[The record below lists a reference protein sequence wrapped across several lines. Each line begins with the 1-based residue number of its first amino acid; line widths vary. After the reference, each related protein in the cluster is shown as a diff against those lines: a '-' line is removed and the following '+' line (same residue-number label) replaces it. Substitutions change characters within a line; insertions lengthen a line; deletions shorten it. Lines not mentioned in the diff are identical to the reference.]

1 MSLIVF
7 PLMFIITILITVSK
21 KYLTIF
27 TDNIVVSLLLF
38 IFSIL
43 AIILLIKFEGKAE
56 SKKDNFTYQAL
67 NILFSIF
74 SLILLSLSVFS
85 ILSSLKII

>member
-7 PLMFIITILITVSK
+7 PLIFIITILITVSK

-27 TDNIVVSLLLF
+27 TDNIIVSLLLF

-43 AIILLIKFEGKAE
+43 AITLLIKFEGKVE
-56 SKKDNFTYQAL
+56 LKKDNFTYQAL

-74 SLILLSLSVFS
+74 SLILLSLTVFS

>member
-7 PLMFIITILITVSK
+7 PLIFILTILITVSK

-27 TDNIVVSLLLF
+27 TDNIIVSLLLF

-43 AIILLIKFEGKAE
+43 TITLLIKFEGKVE
-56 SKKDNFTYQAL
+56 LKKDNFTYKAL

>member
-1 MSLIVF
+1 MSIIVF
-7 PLMFIITILITVSK
+7 PLMLIITVFITVLK

-27 TDNIVVSLLLF
+27 TDNIIVSMLLF
-38 IFSIL
+38 IFSIFT
-43 AIILLIKFEGKAE
+43 IILLIKFEEKAG
-56 SKKDNFTYQAL
+56 SRKDNFTYQAL

-74 SLILLSLSVFS
+74 SLILLSLTMFS